1 MHLISQKVARKGLP
15 FVSNAS
21 FYGFSGRRADKHCCV
36 QSKVAMVEEIRNI
49 KREVLPNGLTILTEE
64 MQHIRSVSIG
74 IWVKT
79 GSRHEDPHVNGISHF
94 LEHMVFKGTKGR
106 TAADIARQMDSIG
119 GNMDAFTA
127 KECICF
133 NVKVLDEH
141 MPIALDVLSD
151 LVLNPVFDTSD
162 ISRERGVILE
172 EIKMD
177 EDNPDYLV
185 HEIFTQNFWK
195 DHPLGKPILGTK
207 DTVRKFEQASLK
219 DHAARYFSPANII
232 ISAAGSLN
240 HERFVELVKEKFSH
254 LAKVKNGFHQAAP
267 KIVSRIVLRNKKSLE
282 QVQICVGVPSHPIS
296 HEQRYSSYLLNT
308 LLGGGMSS
316 RLFQNIREQQGLV
329 YAIFS
334 ELNPYRDTGC
344 LSVYAGTSRQSATKV
359 VESIVKEFRDIKQPV
374 SADELRRAK
383 DQLKGSLMLSL
394 ESSSARMSNLARQE
408 MYFDRFLGL
417 DEIIERIEAVTVDDL
432 LEMSKEF
439 FKTEAIAV
447 TVLGNLDGLKIS
459 RDQLAC

>member
-1 MHLISQKVARKGLP
+1 MA
-15 FVSNAS
+15 
-21 FYGFSGRRADKHCCV
+21 
-36 QSKVAMVEEIRNI
+36 EELRNI

-79 GSRHEDPHVNGISHF
+79 GSRHEDSHVNGISHF

-162 ISRERGVILE
+162 ITRERGVILE

-185 HEIFTQNFWK
+185 HEIFSQNFWK

-207 DTVRKFEQASLK
+207 ETVRLFEQ
-219 DHAARYFSPANII
+219 PAVLDAYAHRFAPGNII
-232 ISAAGSLN
+232 VSAAGNLD
-240 HERFVELVKEKFSH
+240 HDRFVELVSQHFEQMKPM
-254 LAKVKNGFHQAAP
+254 KNGFHSSAP
-267 KIVSRIVLRNKKSLE
+267 KIVSRIILRNKKALE
-282 QVQICVGVPSHPIS
+282 QVQ
-296 HEQRYSSYLLNT
+296 
-308 LLGGGMSS
+308 
-316 RLFQNIREQQGLV
+316 
-329 YAIFS
+329 
-334 ELNPYRDTGC
+334 
-344 LSVYAGTSRQSATKV
+344 
-359 VESIVKEFRDIKQPV
+359 
-374 SADELRRAK
+374 
-383 DQLKGSLMLSL
+383 
-394 ESSSARMSNLARQE
+394 
-408 MYFDRFLGL
+408 
-417 DEIIERIEAVTVDDL
+417 
-432 LEMSKEF
+432 
-439 FKTEAIAV
+439 
-447 TVLGNLDGLKIS
+447 
-459 RDQLAC
+459 